1 MDLTK
6 LSPSMVAKIFSML
19 EDYISSSR
27 KEYASQAA
35 PLTDAQRTVM
45 QPFFPAA
52 ILDAARVCPLRGSRL
67 PNPSIY
73 SMARMMGISNLPDFS
88 AMAAVTFVDVIVS
101 HEEVTDSL
109 LFHELVH
116 AVQYAQLGLKE
127 FVSRYVHGYLQA
139 GSYQEV
145 PLEKSAYQLE
155 SRFIQDR
162 GQAFSVAD
170 EVRRWSEAG
179 V

>member
-19 EDYISSSR
+19 EDYISGSR
-27 KEYASQAA
+27 KEFAAKAA
-35 PLTDAQRTVM
+35 PLTDAQRAAM

-52 ILDAARVCPLRGSRL
+52 LLDSARVCVLRGSRL

-73 SMARMMGISNLPDFS
+73 AMAKMMGISNLPDFS
-88 AMAAVTFVDVIVS
+88 GMAAVTFVDVIVS

-116 AVQYAQLGLKE
+116 AAQYAQLGLKE
-127 FVSRYVHGYLQA
+127 FVSRYVNGYLQA
-139 GSYQEV
+139 GNYQEV
-145 PLEKSAYQLE
+145 PLEKEAYQLE
-155 SRFIQDR
+155 GRFMQDR

-170 EVRRWSEAG
+170 EVRRASEG
-179 V
+179 G